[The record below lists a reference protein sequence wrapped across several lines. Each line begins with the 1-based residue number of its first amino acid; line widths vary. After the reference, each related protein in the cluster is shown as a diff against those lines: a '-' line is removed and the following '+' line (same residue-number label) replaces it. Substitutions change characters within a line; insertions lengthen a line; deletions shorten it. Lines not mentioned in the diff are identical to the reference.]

1 MSSLI
6 RARRMRRLRRVG
18 RDERGAEVL
27 EFALV
32 FPLFAFLVFA
42 LMFSLLAVGA
52 WVSLTH
58 GALQGVRYASIPT
71 DLLNGTYPTNAQ
83 VATVFQTKFM
93 AKGPKL
99 EAQVMATALA
109 VYVTDQSLAGTAA
122 TAYGFKVTT
131 DGAGVCTVSVGSDGA
146 AVGKANNTVMSVMDI
161 LLAVDDLWTV
171 QGYMYGTNTTL
182 QNQAADLFGAIN
194 AKGGI

>member
-1 MSSLI
+1 
-6 RARRMRRLRRVG
+6 MRRLRRVG

-83 VATVFQTKFM
+83 VATRVSQSTPFFYSPACTTSTTGGVSENQPVSVAVTCSFFNPLGALVTNFGKM
-93 AKGPKL
+93 ISHSIGGSSSSSS
-99 EAQVMATALA
+99 QVGGNLVITVTATARA
-109 VYVTDQSLAGTAA
+109 E
-122 TAYGFKVTT
+122 
-131 DGAGVCTVSVGSDGA
+131 
-146 AVGKANNTVMSVMDI
+146 
-161 LLAVDDLWTV
+161 
-171 QGYMYGTNTTL
+171 
-182 QNQAADLFGAIN
+182 
-194 AKGGI
+194 